1 MFDPFNES
9 LFRLDVAGLS
19 DPLEVLA
26 FTGNEALSEPFAF
39 EIDVLIDDPQLD
51 LAGLLYRSAFLCFG
65 ALGEGVHGQ
74 LQSLVQHEYGRASR
88 LCRVLLG
95 PKLSCLGLRF
105 SQRIFNGRS
114 VPQILDQVLREHGI
128 IGAQRRFECH
138 HEHAVRTFCTQYHE
152 SDQQLLQRLCQQAHI
167 HYYFEHRHDGH
178 CLVFSDDPT
187 QLPQAV
193 AAVFCAEGDGQK
205 TPLAVHQ
212 WRLQNQR
219 QGRANSAQATR
230 TAEGQSELARL
241 RSGRW
246 LTLSGHP
253 VAECNRRW
261 LLSRIEHHA
270 DQLQVP
276 AYSNRI
282 FAVEQAWV
290 AAPSTV
296 AVHPRMHSLQ
306 RAWVVA
312 VDEPRPDRLRPVA
325 VQFDWSYQGEGA
337 ADSHCWLPLA
347 PALTEAP
354 LNALVEGVEVVV
366 SFFEGDPDQPMITGV
381 LQVAATSVVDKPS
394 PLPPPTRL
402 NDGLQRLLL
411 SAEPLMLL
419 CLMPGGGS
427 FVHCSQS
434 VCTCRLVTSLEQ
446 SGGR

>member
-39 EIDVLIDDPQLD
+39 EIDVLIDDAQLD

-74 LQSLVQHEYGRASR
+74 LQSLVQHEYGHAAR
-88 LCRVLLG
+88 LCRVRLG
-95 PKLSCLGLRF
+95 PRLSCLGLRF
-105 SQRIFNGRS
+105 SQRIFSGRS

-128 IGAQRRFECH
+128 VGAQRRFECRVDH
-138 HEHAVRTFCTQYHE
+138 PVRTFCTQYHE
-152 SDQQLLQRLCQQAHI
+152 SDLQLLQRLCRQARI
-167 HYYFEHRHDGH
+167 HYHFEHRPDGH
-178 CLVFSDDPT
+178 CLVFGDDPT

-193 AAVFCAEGDGQK
+193 AAVFCGEGDGQSE
-205 TPLAVHQ
+205 PQAIHQ
-212 WRLQNQR
+212 WRLQGQR
-219 QGRANSAQATR
+219 QSMASGAQSTR
-230 TAEGQSELARL
+230 TAEGCSELARL

-246 LTLSGHP
+246 LALSGHP
-253 VAECNRRW
+253 LGECNRRW
-261 LLSRIEHHA
+261 LLNRIEHHA

-282 FAVEQAWV
+282 FALEQSWV
-290 AAPSTV
+290 AASATV
-296 AVHPRMHSLQ
+296 AVRQRMHSLQ

-312 VDEPRPDRLRPVA
+312 VDEPRPDQSRPVA

-337 ADSHCWLPLA
+337 ADSHCWLPMSPTLA
-347 PALTEAP
+347 EAP
-354 LNALVEGVEVVV
+354 MNALAEGVEVVV

-381 LQVAATSVVDKPS
+381 LQVAAAPVADQPL
-394 PLPPPTRL
+394 PLPPQTRL
-402 NDGLQRLLL
+402 DDGLQRLLQ

-427 FVHCSQS
+427 FVHCSQA